1 MKPAHSSLAEAPAQP
16 GSEAMSSGQPQQFYE
31 TVTLQSLIAP
41 ISKDEFFAKY
51 WEKKPLIVHRKNPGY
66 YGNLFSV
73 QDFDDWT
80 IRGNRGYVKTAE
92 ANSKKNLKWGGSSA
106 AALEGIL
113 NDMRDGHTLILDS
126 VNSSEPKLGMM
137 CQRLTRETWA
147 RFQTNIY
154 LTPAGGKGFTP
165 HWDNHDVFVLQVYGS
180 KHWKVEKDRRLLP
193 QKDGAMFEDREI
205 SGDIYEIHLQ
215 QGDMLY
221 LPRGTVHAAEC
232 GSDPSMHITLGVYPQ
247 TWDSLLTAVVQ
258 AAINQDDNLRLALPL
273 DFMKGDGAAIMRR
286 IGNELQKSATPEFL
300 AQVLDAFK
308 DRVIGES
315 QFDIT
320 GSIISAYK
328 TDPLTLDDTIAARPG
343 LIYRTQPGEE
353 TVTLKIGTRAIT
365 FPDFFAEALEYAIN
379 TPVYTVG
386 ELPADLEDEIKIVFI
401 ERLLQEGLVVRK

>member
-1 MKPAHSSLAEAPAQP
+1 MKPAHSNLAVAPAQS
-16 GSEAMSSGQPQQFYE
+16 GSEAIPSGRAPQFYE
-31 TVTLQSLIAP
+31 TASIQTMIAP
-41 ISKDEFFAKY
+41 ISKDEFFANY
-51 WEKKPLIVHRKNPGY
+51 WEKKTLVVQRKNPSY

-80 IRGNRGYVKTAE
+80 IRGNRGYIKTAE
-92 ANSKKNLKWGGSSA
+92 ANSKKNSKWGGSSA

-154 LTPAGGKGFTP
+154 LTPPRGKGFTP

-193 QKDGAMFEDREI
+193 DKDGVMFEDREF
-205 SGDIYEIHLQ
+205 SGDVYEITLE

-232 GSDPSMHITLGVYPQ
+232 GTDPSMHITLGAYPQ
-247 TWDSLLTAVVQ
+247 TWDSLLIAVVK
-258 AAINQDDNLRLALPL
+258 AAIKQDDNLRLALPL
-273 DFMKGDGAAIMRR
+273 DFMKGDGAAITRCLA
-286 IGNELQKSATPEFL
+286 NELQKSATPEFL
-300 AQVLDAFK
+300 AQVFDSFK

-315 QFDIT
+315 QFDIS

-328 TDPLTLDDTIAARPG
+328 LSPLTLDDEIAARPG

-365 FPDFFAEALEYAIN
+365 FPDFFAEALEYAID
-379 TPVYTVG
+379 TPVYAVRD
-386 ELPADLEDEIKIVFI
+386 LPGDLEDEIKIVFI

>member
-1 MKPAHSSLAEAPAQP
+1 
-16 GSEAMSSGQPQQFYE
+16 
-31 TVTLQSLIAP
+31 
-41 ISKDEFFAKY
+41 
-51 WEKKPLIVHRKNPGY
+51 
-66 YGNLFSV
+66 
-73 QDFDDWT
+73 
-80 IRGNRGYVKTAE
+80 
-92 ANSKKNLKWGGSSA
+92 
-106 AALEGIL
+106 
-113 NDMRDGHTLILDS
+113 

-154 LTPAGGKGFTP
+154 LTPPGGKGFTP